1 MIEVFFYKYTS
12 GVKIRLFLCQIY
24 FMKILVVLL
33 TVSLIS
39 FSSCTNI
46 NSEGEMLADYCY
58 CKVLSAKDAEEKE
71 AAKRQCNDMKI
82 QVEKQHGKELSKLS
96 KEDQE
101 LFYDGFLKKVE
112 SCK

>member
-1 MIEVFFYKYTS
+1 
-12 GVKIRLFLCQIY
+12 
-24 FMKILVVLL
+24 MKILVFVFS
-33 TVSLIS
+33 VILIT

-46 NSEGEMLADYCY
+46 KSEGEMLADYCY

-71 AAKRQCNDMKI
+71 DAKRQCNDMKN

-101 LFYDGFLKKVE
+101 LFYDGFLKTVE

>member
-1 MIEVFFYKYTS
+1 
-12 GVKIRLFLCQIY
+12 
-24 FMKILVVLL
+24 MKIVAIFF
-33 TVSLIS
+33 TVSLI
-39 FSSCTNI
+39 FLTSCTNI
-46 NSEGEMLADYCY
+46 KSEGEMMAEYCY

-71 AAKRQCNDMKI
+71 EAKRHCNDMKI
-82 QVEKQHGKELSKLS
+82 QVEKQHGKELSELS

>member
-1 MIEVFFYKYTS
+1 M
-12 GVKIRLFLCQIY
+12 RLLIY
-24 FMKILVVLL
+24 LSSTLLVAL
-33 TVSLIS
+33 T
-39 FSSCTNI
+39 SCTNI
-46 NSEGEMLADYCY
+46 KSEGEMLAEYCY
-58 CKVLSAKDAEEKE
+58 CEVLSAKDAQEKE
-71 AAKRQCNDMKI
+71 DAKRQCKDMTS

>member
-1 MIEVFFYKYTS
+1 
-12 GVKIRLFLCQIY
+12 
-24 FMKILVVLL
+24 
-33 TVSLIS
+33 
-39 FSSCTNI
+39 
-46 NSEGEMLADYCY
+46 MLADYCY
-58 CKVLSAKDAEEKE
+58 CNVLSAKDAKEKE
-71 AAKRQCNDMKI
+71 EAKRQCKDMTA